1 MRTGDCNSD
10 SELQYS
16 EQERDRKVKTPIN
29 VVLFVLF
36 GSFVPVLADEGNGS
50 IELSWPVVGV
60 IVAAAGLVLT
70 GILWPALSFLRSIKR
85 DNKEA
90 HDGITKNVEKVEAK
104 VEKVEAKVEKVEA
117 KVEKVEAKVE
127 KVNEALQVVRED
139 IGMVKGWIQG
149 WNDANRNRNR
159 SDDA

>member
-1 MRTGDCNSD
+1 
-10 SELQYS
+10 
-16 EQERDRKVKTPIN
+16 VKTLIN
-29 VVLFVLF
+29 VVLLVLF

-60 IVAAAGLVLT
+60 IVAVAGLVLT
-70 GILWPALSFLRSIKR
+70 GILWPVLSFLRSIKR

-90 HDGITKNVEKVEAK
+90 HDGITRNIEKVDAK
-104 VEKVEAKVEKVEA
+104 VDAKI
-117 KVEKVEAKVE
+117 E
-127 KVNEALQVVRED
+127 KVNETLQVIRED
-139 IGMVKGWIQG
+139 IGMIKGWIQG

>member
-70 GILWPALSFLRSIKR
+70 GILWPTLSFLRSIKR

-104 VEKVEAKVEKVEA
+104 VEKVEAKVEKV
-117 KVEKVEAKVE
+117 
-127 KVNEALQVVRED
+127 NETLQVVRED
-139 IGMVKGWIQG
+139 IGMIKGWIQG

>member
-104 VEKVEAKVEKVEA
+104 VER
-117 KVEKVEAKVE
+117 VEAKVE
-127 KVNEALQVVRED
+127 KVNETLQVVRED
-139 IGMVKGWIQG
+139 IGMIKGWIQG